1 MEGVENLKITDV
13 LDVCAD
19 YLDDPTKQEN
29 IDNFENMKQKLVVRK
44 MLPLLFK
51 EDVLTK
57 VLASIESYGDE
68 LYGYCSA
75 LELSLTF
82 NALMA
87 YTNIDLMI
95 DSALKDYGYYDL
107 IWMSGLADYILEF
120 CKDDYNHLKEMVYQ
134 MLNFSNLK
142 ELFSA
147 LNGVDTEALDRLTKE
162 VNETRTH
169 IDPSIIANLAKVV
182 DFVDPMTAT
191 VKNSIQENIAKA
203 VEEYKKQQKNEEKK

>member
-1 MEGVENLKITDV
+1 MINLQVSLRPPFPYYSILNQARSKTNLKDFWAINVNNYLKPAFDKEMV
-13 LDVCAD
+13 D
-19 YLDDPTKQEN
+19 YY
-29 IDNFENMKQKLVVRK
+29 ID
-44 MLPLLFK
+44 
-51 EDVLTK
+51 
-57 VLASIESYGDE
+57 ASSSIVYPE
-68 LYGYCSA
+68 
-75 LELSLTF
+75 
-82 NALMA
+82 A

-120 CKDDYNHLKEMVYQ
+120 CRDDYNHLKEMVYQ

-162 VNETRTH
+162 VNETRTN

-191 VKNSIQENIAKA
+191 VKNSIQENVA
-203 VEEYKKQQKNEEKK
+203 

>member
-1 MEGVENLKITDV
+1 
-13 LDVCAD
+13 
-19 YLDDPTKQEN
+19 
-29 IDNFENMKQKLVVRK
+29 
-44 MLPLLFK
+44 
-51 EDVLTK
+51 
-57 VLASIESYGDE
+57 
-68 LYGYCSA
+68 
-75 LELSLTF
+75 
-82 NALMA
+82 MA
-87 YTNIDLMI
+87 YTNIDFII

-120 CKDDYNHLKEMVYQ
+120 CRDDYNHLKEMVYQ

-162 VNETRTH
+162 VNETRTN

-191 VKNSIQENIAKA
+191 VKNSIHENVAKA
-203 VEEYKKQQKNEEKK
+203 VEEYKKQQKNQ

>member
-19 YLDDPTKQEN
+19 YLDNPTKQEN

-68 LYGYCSA
+68 LYSYCSA

-107 IWMSGLADYILEF
+107 IWMSGLADYILGF
-120 CKDDYNHLKEMVYQ
+120 CRDDYNHLKEMVYQ

-142 ELFSA
+142 ELFNA

-162 VNETRTH
+162 VNETRTN

-191 VKNSIQENIAKA
+191 VKNSIQENVAKA